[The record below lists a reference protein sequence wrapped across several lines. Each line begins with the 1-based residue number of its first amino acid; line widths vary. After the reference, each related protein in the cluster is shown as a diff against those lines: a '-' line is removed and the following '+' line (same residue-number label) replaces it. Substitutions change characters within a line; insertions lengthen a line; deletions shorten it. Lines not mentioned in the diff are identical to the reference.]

1 MACLIS
7 ERNLVHVVKTDLL
20 GNKKSIS
27 DCNFLYRSSK
37 AGVFIFHFNI
47 KKAEKITKKR
57 KREKKKE
64 RLKEGAM
71 A

>member
-27 DCNFLYRSSK
+27 DCNFLYRSPK

-57 KREKKKE
+57 KREKKTE

>member
-27 DCNFLYRSSK
+27 DCNFLYRSPK